1 MQITGARFSIF
12 TLVFSVCL
20 QNKKV
25 ITHALIVKNVVRYQQ
40 VWLLYTLIRHHVNMI
55 TAFAVYITKFNM
67 YLPHI
72 YRSLLYSI
80 EIVEDLPNVDVVMV
94 PCGGGGLIGGIALY
108 LKHFNPSIQVR
119 LLHASAD

>member
-12 TLVFSVCL
+12 ILVFSVCL
-20 QNKKV
+20 QNKRV
-25 ITHALIVKNVVRYQQ
+25 ITHALIVKNVERCQQ
-40 VWLLYTLIRHHVNMI
+40 VWLLYTLIRHHANMI
-55 TAFAVYITKFNM
+55 IAFAVYITKFN
-67 YLPHI
+67 I